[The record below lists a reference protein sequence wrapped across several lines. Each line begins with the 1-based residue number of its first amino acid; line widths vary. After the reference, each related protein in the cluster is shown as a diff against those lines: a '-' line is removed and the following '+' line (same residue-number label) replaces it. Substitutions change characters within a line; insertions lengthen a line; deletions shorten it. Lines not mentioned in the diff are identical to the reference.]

1 MAWRRCCA
9 ISGDARSQRL
19 SIGVPAPLAR
29 YLAPKGSVA
38 VDGVSLTINEVES
51 ATFGVNIIPHTQAV
65 TTLGRLR
72 WRARESGSRPGR
84 ALSRALTRGA
94 GVTSGLAL
102 LRRRGRRL
110 TSWLLLPLVLRSLI
124 PFGFMPIADAGR
136 LSIGLCPGEG
146 PMPAGM
152 TLARSQHLHH
162 HPGSHQ
168 PPCLFAASATPA
180 LASACPAPA
189 GPLADG
195 ARCAAPDSVCSV
207 NLPSI
212 RRAQSPRAPPQFA

>member
-1 MAWRRCCA
+1 M
-9 ISGDARSQRL
+9 
-19 SIGVPAPLAR
+19 
-29 YLAPKGSVA
+29 
-38 VDGVSLTINEVES
+38 T
-51 ATFGVNIIPHTQAV
+51 
-65 TTLGRLR
+65 
-72 WRARESGSRPGR
+72 
-84 ALSRALTRGA
+84 A
-94 GVTSGLAL
+94 GPPL
-102 LRRRGRRL
+102 LRRRVRRL
-110 TSWLLLPLVLRSLI
+110 ASWLLLPLVLRSLI

-152 TLARSQHLHH
+152 TLARSQHHH

-180 LASACPAPA
+180 LVSACPAPA

-195 ARCAAPDSVCSV
+195 ARCAAPVSVGTL

-212 RRAQSPRAPPQFA
+212 RRTQSPRAPPQFA